1 MLGNDDLRECENRLV
16 EDLGFEH
23 FAVIRKLLKNRH
35 KVYFCTLLGQ
45 AQNAEE
51 KENVLREMKRSIDGI
66 RVLELVQSET
76 GRARRKAH
84 GRTDTNVP
92 SSTISSSGMSR
103 IKEGHGTRS
112 EVAMEIDEGA
122 LHVKATKTSVEEVQ
136 GLTVGRTIDLEELH
150 FVAGNRHM
158 TNKKC
163 ALPKGSYRMTKKGYE
178 QVFVPGIKHSAPE
191 GEKLVKI
198 EALPRWV

>member
-1 MLGNDDLRECENRLV
+1 MFAFEKKVLQMLGNDDLRECENRLV

-45 AQNAEE
+45 AQNADE

-92 SSTISSSGMSR
+92 SSTISIGIHWVR
-103 IKEGHGTRS
+103 P
-112 EVAMEIDEGA
+112 AA
-122 LHVKATKTSVEEVQ
+122 
-136 GLTVGRTIDLEELH
+136 VGRPH
-150 FVAGNRHM
+150 A
-158 TNKKC
+158 
-163 ALPKGSYRMTKKGYE
+163 PKS
-178 QVFVPGIKHSAPE
+178 Q
-191 GEKLVKI
+191 
-198 EALPRWV
+198 